1 MTNLEKLI
9 AEGGAVLGIEL
20 GSTRIKGVL
29 INPKDGKVL
38 ATGSHGWENRL
49 ENGIWTYHLDE
60 VWEGVQ
66 NTYSDLKN
74 DVRTKYGITLT
85 KLSAIGFSAMMHGY
99 LAFDKSGTLL
109 APFRTWRNTLCRD
122 SSAKLTEL
130 FNFNIPERWSI
141 AHLDRAILNGEDHIK
156 SIDFMTTLA
165 GYVHWMLTGEK
176 AIGIGEASGM
186 FSINSETHD
195 FDETMIKKFDS
206 RVADKNLP
214 WKLRD
219 ILPTVHSA
227 GDFAGK
233 LTEEGAKLLDP
244 TGKLKPGIPFC
255 PPEGDAGTG
264 MVATNSVAQRTGNV
278 SAGTSIFAMIVLE
291 KPLSKVYPEI
301 DMVTTPDG
309 SPVAMVHCNNCT
321 TDLDSW
327 IGLLKET
334 VELMSG
340 SVDVPK
346 LYDTFYNKA
355 LDGAPD
361 CGGLLS
367 YNYYSGEHTT
377 GFEAGRPLFTKLP
390 DSKMNLANFAR
401 AILFSTM
408 ATLKFGMNILTEK
421 EFVRVDRLLGHG
433 GLFKTPGV
441 GQKLMAAVLE
451 TPVAVMSTAGEGG
464 AWGIALLASY
474 MKNRA
479 DGESLDSFL
488 DSKVF
493 GDMLGDSVAPDAEDA
508 EGFKKY
514 MNRYRAGLAIER
526 AAVDNLN

>member
-1 MTNLEKLI
+1 MRECYRTL
-9 AEGGAVLGIEL
+9 AEDVRGKYDIEL
-20 GSTRIKGVL
+20 TSVG
-29 INPKDGKVL
+29 
-38 ATGSHGWENRL
+38 AM
-49 ENGIWTYHLDE
+49 GIS
-60 VWEGVQ
+60 G
-66 NTYSDLKN
+66 
-74 DVRTKYGITLT
+74 
-85 KLSAIGFSAMMHGY
+85 MMHGY
-99 LAFDKSGTLL
+99 LVFDKEGRQL
-109 APFRTWRNTLCRD
+109 ADFRTWRNTVTER
-122 SSAKLTEL
+122 SAAELSEL
-130 FNFNIPERWSI
+130 FGFNIPQRWSI

-186 FSINSETHD
+186 FPINSETHD

-214 WKLRD
+214 WKLRG

-355 LDGAPD
+355 LEGATD

-401 AILFSTM
+401 AILFSSM

-514 MNRYRAGLAIER
+514 MERYRAGLAIER

>member
-1 MTNLEKLI
+1 MRECYRTL
-9 AEGGAVLGIEL
+9 AEDVRGKYDIEL
-20 GSTRIKGVL
+20 TSVG
-29 INPKDGKVL
+29 
-38 ATGSHGWENRL
+38 AM
-49 ENGIWTYHLDE
+49 GIS
-60 VWEGVQ
+60 G
-66 NTYSDLKN
+66 
-74 DVRTKYGITLT
+74 
-85 KLSAIGFSAMMHGY
+85 MMHGY
-99 LAFDKSGTLL
+99 LVFDKEGRQL
-109 APFRTWRNTLCRD
+109 ADFRTWRNTVTER
-122 SSAKLTEL
+122 SAAELSEL
-130 FNFNIPERWSI
+130 FGFNIPQRWSI
-141 AHLDRAILNGEDHIK
+141 AHLDRAILNGEEHIK
-156 SIDFMTTLA
+156 NIDFMTTLA

-186 FSINSETHD
+186 FPINSETHD
-195 FDETMIKKFDS
+195 FDEAMINKFDL

-244 TGKLKPGIPFC
+244 TGKLKPGIPLC

-355 LDGAPD
+355 LEGAPD

-401 AILFSTM
+401 AILFSSM

-514 MNRYRAGLAIER
+514 MERYRAGLAIER

>member
-1 MTNLEKLI
+1 MRECYRTLSEDVRGKYD
-9 AEGGAVLGIEL
+9 IEL
-20 GSTRIKGVL
+20 TSVG
-29 INPKDGKVL
+29 
-38 ATGSHGWENRL
+38 AM
-49 ENGIWTYHLDE
+49 GIS
-60 VWEGVQ
+60 G
-66 NTYSDLKN
+66 
-74 DVRTKYGITLT
+74 
-85 KLSAIGFSAMMHGY
+85 MMHGY
-99 LAFDKSGTLL
+99 LVFDKEGRQL
-109 APFRTWRNTLCRD
+109 ADFRTWRNTVTER
-122 SSAKLTEL
+122 SAAELSEL
-130 FNFNIPERWSI
+130 FGFNIPQRWSI

-186 FSINSETHD
+186 FPINSETHD

-264 MVATNSVAQRTGNV
+264 MVATNSVGQRTGNV

-355 LDGAPD
+355 LEGAPD

-401 AILFSTM
+401 AILFSSM

-451 TPVAVMSTAGEGG
+451 TPVVVMSTAGEGG

>member
-1 MTNLEKLI
+1 MKTEKIKESIL
-9 AEGGAVLGIEL
+9 GGKTSLGIEL
-20 GSTRIKGVL
+20 GSTRIKGILVDENNEV
-29 INPKDGKVL
+29 IASG
-38 ATGSHGWENRL
+38 GYSWENKL
-49 ENGIWTYHLDE
+49 ENGIWTYHL
-60 VWEGVQ
+60 
-66 NTYSDLKN
+66 N
-74 DVRTKYGITLT
+74 DVWTGMRECYRTLAEDVRGKYDIELTSVGAMGI
-85 KLSAIGFSAMMHGY
+85 SGMMHGY
-99 LAFDKSGTLL
+99 LVFDREGRQL
-109 APFRTWRNTLCRD
+109 ADFRTWRNTVTER
-122 SSAKLTEL
+122 SAAELSEL
-130 FNFNIPERWSI
+130 FGFNIPQRWSI

-156 SIDFMTTLA
+156 NIGFMTTLA

-186 FSINSETHD
+186 FPINSETHD

-321 TDLDSW
+321 SDLNAW
-327 IGLLKET
+327 
-334 VELMSG
+334 VELLAQNAELCG
-340 SVDVPK
+340 AKVNKGELFTK
-346 LYDTFYNKA
+346 LFN
-355 LDGAPD
+355 LSLQGAPD
-361 CGGLLS
+361 CGGVIPV
-367 YNYYSGEHTT
+367 NYYSGEGVTH
-377 GFEAGRPLFTKLP
+377 FDAGRPMLLRGPESDF
-390 DSKMNLANFAR
+390 SLANLMR
-401 AILFSTM
+401 ANIYSAF
-408 ATLKFGMNILTEK
+408 ATLAIGLDILNEEHVTL
-421 EFVRVDRLLGHG
+421 DTLLGHG

-441 GQKLMAAVLE
+441 AQRYLAAAAH
-451 TPVAVMSTAGEGG
+451 TAVTCTETAGEGG
-464 AWGIALLASY
+464 PYGMALLAAY
-474 MKNRA
+474 RVEHA
-479 DGESLDSFL
+479 DGETLASYLQNR
-488 DSKVF
+488 VF
-493 GDMLGDSVAPDAEDA
+493 AGAASTTLNPDAADEAGFAAFLKEYKKALCA
-508 EGFKKY
+508 E
-514 MNRYRAGLAIER
+514 RT
-526 AAVDNLN
+526 AVETM